1 VGVPVHRSLSS
12 PLYVGAWFG
21 CDGKSYPWI
30 WTACSHAVWMEE
42 PGPPSS
48 SHCNA
53 SGPSGYPLSLSLS
66 LTMAFAWTILRPI
79 ASSVSAG
86 TTKPMRV
93 GRKQQPAGR
102 KQKCVRLEKNG
113 SAPPNLTPW
122 INKEGGSA
130 SQLYLVLAPTQSVSR
145 QSRSSGNRAGRCAKI
160 GLQHGTR
167 VRAEVVEI
175 GFGG

>member
-1 VGVPVHRSLSS
+1 VDVDRVLPCRMDG
-12 PLYVGAWFG
+12 GAWAPFLITLQR
-21 CDGKSYPWI
+21 KW
-30 WTACSHAVWMEE
+30 
-42 PGPPSS
+42 
-48 SHCNA
+48 
-53 SGPSGYPLSLSLS
+53 PLWLPSLSLS

-175 GFGG
+175 GFGGKEGTWRHKQSA

>member
-1 VGVPVHRSLSS
+1 LVATGNRIRGCGPRAPMPYGWRSLG
-12 PLYVGAWFG
+12 PLPHHIATQVA
-21 CDGKSYPWI
+21 
-30 WTACSHAVWMEE
+30 
-42 PGPPSS
+42 
-48 SHCNA
+48 
-53 SGPSGYPLSLSLS
+53 PLATPSLSLS
-66 LTMAFAWTILRPI
+66 LTMAFAWTIHRPI

-167 VRAEVVEI
+167 VTALVVEI
-175 GFGG
+175 GFGGKEGTWRHKQSA